1 MSILMKMFYRDVD
14 YGSQTQIMLC
24 VEPDLDKT
32 TGKYFVD
39 CKEKEPKDH
48 AKDEEMSKWLWEE
61 SEKIT
66 GLKL

>member
-1 MSILMKMFYRDVD
+1 MVVVMKLLYRTIEF
-14 YGSQTQIMLC
+14 GKQTQIMLC
-24 VEPDLDKT
+24 VEPDLEKV

-48 AKDEEMSKWLWEE
+48 AKDEEMAKWLWDE

-66 GLKL
+66 GLK